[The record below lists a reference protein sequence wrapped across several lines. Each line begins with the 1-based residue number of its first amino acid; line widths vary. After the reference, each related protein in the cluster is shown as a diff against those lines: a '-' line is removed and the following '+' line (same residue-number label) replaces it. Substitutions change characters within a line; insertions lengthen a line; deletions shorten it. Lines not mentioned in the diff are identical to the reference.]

1 MKVQINSKQYSL
13 KQVDETL
20 ISDFTNLFNETKKQK
35 VHPSYFLNKYSNTPG
50 NSFYFGFLL
59 YFENKAV
66 AHFGCIPYIEEFQ
79 GKVVK
84 FGQLCDTVTHPEF
97 QNNGLNKFLTEH
109 LLDFLKGKEFDFVF
123 SFANPRSSKIKIEK
137 FNWNHVDD
145 FYTYTIPAKS
155 LLLNKI
161 SNKLKLVKLYELYI
175 SFLCLFFSRQAKF
188 PTKGN
193 SLEITHNEAYLKYKT
208 YRKNYCI
215 NISKHLLWFN
225 IEDGIQIAY
234 STIKN
239 EHDFKVVMKRLKL
252 FCFFAGF
259 HKIKIVFSEKNNQ
272 YTWLDKSISE
282 FTIPLVVKKI
292 NINVDLNSFVLYYA
306 DKNTF

>member
-1 MKVQINSKQYSL
+1 MEVQINNIKYTL
-13 KQVDETL
+13 KQVDKKL
-20 ISDFTNLFNETKKQK
+20 IIDFTNLFNETKKQK

-50 NSFYFGFLL
+50 NSFYFGFLI
-59 YFENKAV
+59 YFREKAV
-66 AHFGCIPYIEEFQ
+66 AHFGCIPYVEEFQ
-79 GKVVK
+79 GKLVK

-97 QNNGLNKFLTEH
+97 QNNGLNKFLTEY
-109 LLDFLKGKEFDFVF
+109 LLLFLKENDFDFVF
-123 SFANPRSSKIKIEK
+123 SYANPRSSKIKIEK
-137 FNWNHVDD
+137 YKWDHIDD

-155 LLLNKI
+155 LLFNKI
-161 SNKLKLVKLYELYI
+161 FNKLKLFRLFEIYVNL
-175 SFLCLFFSRQAKF
+175 LCLFFSKQAKF
-188 PTKGN
+188 PLKGN
-193 SLEITHNEAYLKYKT
+193 SLEITHNVAYLKYKT
-208 YRKNYCI
+208 YRKNYLI

-272 YTWLDKSISE
+272 YTWLDKSYFE
-282 FTIPLVVKKI
+282 LTIPLVAKKI
-292 NINVDLNSFVLYYA
+292 KTDVDLSNLVLYFA